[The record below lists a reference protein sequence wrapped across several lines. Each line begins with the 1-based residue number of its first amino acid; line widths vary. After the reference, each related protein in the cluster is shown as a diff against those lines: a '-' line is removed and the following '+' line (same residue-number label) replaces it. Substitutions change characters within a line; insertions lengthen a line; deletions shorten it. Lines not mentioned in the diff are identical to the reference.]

1 MIQNLLIL
9 FVGLLLSASVS
20 FAGGKY
26 NAHFGDM
33 DKNADD
39 LVVKEEFTDYFKAN
53 NKPEAAFVLIDADKS
68 GGIDHD
74 EWHNFKKAHGYE
86 HMDGK
91 GHMEGMKG
99 MKSMKGMEGT
109 KHMEGIKQ

>member
-1 MIQNLLIL
+1 MIQHLSIL
-9 FVGLLLSASVS
+9 FVALLLSANVS
-20 FAGGKY
+20 FAGGNY

-53 NKPEAAFVLIDADKS
+53 NNPGEAFDIIDADKS

-74 EWHNFKKAHGYE
+74 EWHDFKKAHGYE

-91 GHMEGMKG
+91 GHMEGMKMPEG
-99 MKSMKGMEGT
+99 MKHK
-109 KHMEGIKQ
+109 EGIKQ

>member
-1 MIQNLLIL
+1 MIQHLSIL
-9 FVGLLLSASVS
+9 FVALLLSANTS

-33 DKNADD
+33 DKNGDD

-53 NKPEAAFVLIDADKS
+53 NNPGEAFVIIDADKS

-74 EWHNFKKAHGYE
+74 EWHDFKKAHGYE

-91 GHMEGMKG
+91 GHMEGMKVPEG
-99 MKSMKGMEGT
+99 MKHK
-109 KHMEGIKQ
+109 EGIKQ